1 MSSRFKESLG
11 FIKNMRTEDVYRTKD
26 EDVFNEKFVEEP
38 SLKMELPV
46 NHEQFA
52 EEYPYLPN
60 PFCNGFY
67 DSLYPSFLFIYE
79 IEGVLDEIQYDGISF
94 TRAES
99 LMDLCSLLSVTST
112 DAMIDIDYEFCFAKK
127 YSLARD
133 VYVMAKNMYEAMM
146 RVHTVIDRDLQ
157 LDEPVTLTKYD
168 EIESRLRCEY
178 IRSGIAVLKLF
189 HIFAL
194 LQTSPLYSDGVHQIA
209 KKLIQSLREV
219 LYDKRIIKVIVD
231 SDVYGGSTKAHKT
244 TRLKIYFA
252 MGNSDRYCIRLDFPH
267 VGEDSI
273 HLNMNEP
280 GRKQSTGFPFTRD
293 VHDKAFRLCGSK
305 GVFDSLFY
313 YRDDLYWFRHD
324 FAENVNTLGKENPEQ
339 GQALEEFHH
348 RGNYS
353 KPKVVKRLAKLK
365 SDYKVTSP
373 NNESKVIMCFDCD
386 DYDRKQEDK
395 EFLSD
400 AKTFCQDNGYDFVWF
415 CREIESV
422 YLGRTVPDNQK
433 HKEALNFTKMNLIRD
448 IELRNLKVSEYQDK
462 RSNLCCVLDSYL
474 SLR

>member
-1 MSSRFKESLG
+1 
-11 FIKNMRTEDVYRTKD
+11 MRTEDVYRTKD

-38 SLKMELPV
+38 SLNMVLPV

-60 PFCNGFY
+60 SFCNGFY

-133 VYVMAKNMYEAMM
+133 VYAMAKNMYEAMM
-146 RVHTVIDRDLQ
+146 RVHTLIDRDLQ

-348 RGNYS
+348 NRAHIEIAS
-353 KPKVVKRLAKLK
+353 
-365 SDYKVTSP
+365 SDHENLRAVTDFS
-373 NNESKVIMCFDCD
+373 ESFAEAIADYENAAVYDSTDCD
-386 DYDRKQEDK
+386 DGVLFQYILFQDYIYDTVIKLRSHEIHINMDGHRIDEDGGQM
-395 EFLSD
+395 
-400 AKTFCQDNGYDFVWF
+400 AKL
-415 CREIESV
+415 E
-422 YLGRTVPDNQK
+422 
-433 HKEALNFTKMNLIRD
+433 
-448 IELRNLKVSEYQDK
+448 
-462 RSNLCCVLDSYL
+462 SNLQRLFCKYIEQKFPQDEELKKYCEIGMELGDFFDSCLDRIEKVLG
-474 SLR
+474 

>member
-38 SLKMELPV
+38 SLNMELPV

-168 EIESRLRCEY
+168 EIESRLRCKY
-178 IRSGIAVLKLF
+178 IRSGIAV
-189 HIFAL
+189 
-194 LQTSPLYSDGVHQIA
+194 Q
-209 KKLIQSLREV
+209 KKV
-219 LYDKRIIKVIVD
+219 PVTV
-231 SDVYGGSTKAHKT
+231 
-244 TRLKIYFA
+244 
-252 MGNSDRYCIRLDFPH
+252 N
-267 VGEDSI
+267 
-273 HLNMNEP
+273 
-280 GRKQSTGFPFTRD
+280 
-293 VHDKAFRLCGSK
+293 
-305 GVFDSLFY
+305 
-313 YRDDLYWFRHD
+313 DL
-324 FAENVNTLGKENPEQ
+324 
-339 GQALEEFHH
+339 
-348 RGNYS
+348 
-353 KPKVVKRLAKLK
+353 
-365 SDYKVTSP
+365 
-373 NNESKVIMCFDCD
+373 
-386 DYDRKQEDK
+386 
-395 EFLSD
+395 
-400 AKTFCQDNGYDFVWF
+400 
-415 CREIESV
+415 
-422 YLGRTVPDNQK
+422 
-433 HKEALNFTKMNLIRD
+433 
-448 IELRNLKVSEYQDK
+448 
-462 RSNLCCVLDSYL
+462 
-474 SLR
+474 